1 MTNTS
6 PITQAEL
13 AELARADQIDADR
26 RRRYGRFIGCHG
38 AADMDDE
45 VILIR
50 SKIRSAVYRRAGS
63 ATGLASYEG
72 DYIRAG
78 LRAVHAAGLR

>member
-1 MTNTS
+1 MTNIS

-26 RRRYGRFIGCHG
+26 RSRYGRFVGCHG
-38 AADMDDE
+38 AANMSDAAD
-45 VILIR
+45 VIR
-50 SKIRSAVYRRAGS
+50 GRVRSAVYRRAGS
-63 ATGLASYEG
+63 STGLASYEG
-72 DYIRAG
+72 GYIRAG